1 MTFSDEALQQIAE
14 RVRRSLQEA
23 RLVNEAAS
31 VALPPVAAYTADVSS
46 LAMYID
52 HTLLKPGA
60 TDAEIRALCREAREH
75 RFASVCVNPGWV
87 PLAARELAGTGIR
100 VCTVIGFP
108 LGATTTRAKAFEARD
123 AVDNGAHEL
132 DMVLAVG
139 KLRSGDLAAVY
150 QDIRNVVM
158 ASDGRLVKVILETSL
173 LTDEEKAIA
182 CFLCAAAGAHFV
194 KTSTGFGGGGA
205 TVEDIAMMRRIVGPG
220 MGVKASG
227 GVRDAAAAVA
237 MLKAGASRIGTS
249 SSVAIATGAGQQAG
263 TY

>member
-1 MTFSDEALQQIAE
+1 MPFSDAELSQLAE
-14 RVRRSLQEA
+14 RVRAALLEA
-23 RLVNEAAS
+23 KLVNEAAS
-31 VALPPVAAYTADVSS
+31 VALPAAAPYSVDTTS
-46 LAMYID
+46 LAGYID
-52 HTLLKPGA
+52 HTLLKPSA
-60 TDAEIRALCREAREH
+60 TDVEIKALCREAREH

-87 PLAARELAGTGIR
+87 PLAAKELGGTGIR

-108 LGATTTRAKAFEARD
+108 LGATTTRSKAFEARD

-132 DMVLAVG
+132 DMVLNVG
-139 KLRSGDLAAVY
+139 KLKSGDLAVVY
-150 QDIRNVVM
+150 QDVRNVVI

-205 TVEDIAMMRRIVGPG
+205 TVEDIALMRRIVGPNA
-220 MGVKASG
+220 GVKASG

-249 SSVAIATGAGQQAG
+249 SSIAIATGAGKVGA
-263 TY
+263 Y